1 MDSPPKAL
9 DFSLTSV
16 AEIPQSGK
24 DKVAELLDSG
34 SLFRYGERQ
43 GGDSAVAQFERQFAD
58 FFGKK
63 YAIAVNSGGSALF
76 VALKAAGAND
86 GDIVM
91 LNAFTLAPV
100 PSAIEHCSCETIL
113 LDTTSDLVVDIE
125 SLKHAIETT
134 GAKILV
140 LSYMRG
146 HIPNMDEI
154 MQVVRDNNITLIED
168 CAHVMGA
175 KWKDNDMGTLGD
187 VSCFSLQ
194 SFKQVNGGEG
204 GIILCDDEDIA
215 AKAIL
220 MSGSYM
226 LYEQHLSRPPS
237 EVFDKWVA
245 TTPNYSLRLNEI
257 SAALVSSQL
266 PTLREKIAA
275 WNNVYAQI
283 ASGIQS
289 IDGLSIPNISPHLQP
304 APTSIQ
310 FFCSHG
316 EDEIITA
323 LAAAESL
330 GLNIKWFGDSQP
342 RGFTS
347 NYHHWN
353 YLSKQEMENTDAVM
367 KGLLDI
373 RLPSHLNEQ
382 QCKDIIAILRYSF

>member
-1 MDSPPKAL
+1 MDSPPKVL
-9 DFSLTSV
+9 DFSQISV

-24 DKVAELLDSG
+24 DRVNKLLDSG
-34 SLFRYGERQ
+34 NLFRYSEGK
-43 GGDSAVAQFERQFAD
+43 GSDSAVAQLESEFAD

-63 YAIAVNSGGSALF
+63 YAIGVNSGGSALF
-76 VALKAAGAND
+76 IALKAVGVSS

-100 PSAIEHCSCETIL
+100 PSAIENCSCETIL
-113 LDTTSDLVVDIE
+113 LDTTDDLVIDIE
-125 SLKHAIETT
+125 SLKHAVKTT
-134 GAKILV
+134 GAKILL

-146 HIPNMDEI
+146 HIPNMDDI
-154 MQVVRDNNITLIED
+154 MKVVKDNNLTLIED

-175 KWKDNDMGTLGD
+175 KWKNHDMGTLGD

-194 SFKQVNGGEG
+194 TFKQVNGGEG
-204 GIILCDDEDIA
+204 GIILCDDDDIA
-215 AKAIL
+215 ARAIL

-245 TTPNYSLRLNEI
+245 TTPNFSLRLNEI

-266 PTLREKIAA
+266 PTLREKIVK
-275 WNNVYAQI
+275 WNNVYEQI
-283 ASGIQS
+283 ASGIRE
-289 IDGLSIPNISPHLQP
+289 IDGLSLPNISPDLQP

-310 FFCSHG
+310 FFCPRDG
-316 EDEIITA
+316 EEISAAIATA
-323 LAAAESL
+323 KSF
-330 GLNIKWFGDSQP
+330 GLNIKWFGNPQP
-342 RGFTS
+342 QGFTS

-353 YLSKQEMENTDAVM
+353 YLSSQKMKNTDVLM
-367 KGLLDI
+367 EGLLDI
-373 RLPSHLNEQ
+373 RLPSTLSEQ

>member
-1 MDSPPKAL
+1 MGSPPKAL
-9 DFSLTSV
+9 DFSLISV
-16 AEIPQSGK
+16 AEIPQNGK
-24 DKVAELLDSG
+24 DRVAKLIDSG
-34 SLFRYGERQ
+34 NLFRYGE
-43 GGDSAVAQFERQFAD
+43 GEDSAVAQFEREFAN

-76 VALKAAGAND
+76 ISLKAAGAKK

-100 PSAIEHCSCETIL
+100 PSAIEHCSCETVL
-113 LDTTSDLVVDIE
+113 LDTTDDLVVDIE

-134 GAKILV
+134 GAKFLL

-154 MQVVRDNNITLIED
+154 MQVVKDNDLILIED

-175 KWKDNDMGTLGD
+175 KWKNHDMGTLGD

-204 GIILCDDEDIA
+204 GVILCDDDDVA

-226 LYEQHLSRPPS
+226 LYEQHSVRPPN
-237 EVFDKWVA
+237 EVFDKWVG
-245 TTPNYSLRLNEI
+245 TTPNFSMRLNEI

-266 PTLREKIAA
+266 PLLRDKIAT
-275 WNNVYAQI
+275 WNNVYGKI
-283 ASGIQS
+283 ASGIHEIS
-289 IDGLSIPNISPHLQP
+289 GLTLPNISPHLQP

-310 FFCSHG
+310 FFCSHS
-316 EDEIITA
+316 EDEIRTA
-323 LAAAESL
+323 LATAKSL
-330 GLNIKWFGDSQP
+330 NLNIKWFGDSQA

-347 NYHHWN
+347 NHHHWN
-353 YLSKQEMENTDAVM
+353 YLTRQEIKNTDIVM

-373 RLPSHLNEQ
+373 RLPSDLSEQ